1 MYDRM
6 HELTREQIRMIHDAS
21 MDILQYTGIKFNEPE
36 ALAIF
41 KKRGIKVDG
50 DLVYLAEADV
60 LEALETAPSQFVI
73 QARNPENDVTI
84 GEKSF
89 AFAPGYGPP
98 FITTGDGK
106 CRQGVMEDY
115 NNFCK
120 LIQTSKY
127 LDMNG
132 FLMIEPSDVSPD
144 KAYLDMLYAN
154 MVLCDKPF
162 LGCPT
167 SRQGSIDSLEM
178 AGILWEGKNNIRN
191 KPCLLANITTLS
203 PLQFAAE
210 MAASL
215 IEFARFGQP
224 CAIVALIMAGFT
236 GPVTMAGVL
245 TLQNA
250 EILAGI
256 ALTQLV
262 NPGTPVIYGSTSSP
276 IDMKSGV
283 ISIGAPEMSQFVSA
297 TAQMARF
304 YGLPSRGGG
313 SLTDAQFPDIQA
325 GMESA
330 LLLSAAIQSGV
341 HYILHSCGILGS
353 YLAMSFEK
361 FVVDEE
367 LCGMFRKLAKPVE
380 VTDDTISL
388 DIIKE
393 VGIGGLYLTHDQTLA
408 RCRTEYFVPHI
419 AVRQTYENWAEDGML
434 RADQRAAE
442 VVQQRLASYQKPDID
457 RNTARALLNYVEQH
471 KT

>member
-1 MYDRM
+1 
-6 HELTREQIRMIHDAS
+6 
-21 MDILQYTGIKFNEPE
+21 MDILQHTGIKFNEAE

-41 KKRGIKVDG
+41 QKQGIKVDG
-50 DLVYLAEADV
+50 DVVFLTEADV
-60 LEALETAPSQFVI
+60 LKAIETAPSQFVI
-73 QARNPENDVTI
+73 HARNPENNVTI
-84 GEKSF
+84 GNDNF
-89 AFAPGYGPP
+89 VFAPGYGPP
-98 FITTGDGK
+98 FMATKDGNW
-106 CRQGVMEDY
+106 REGVMEDY

-132 FLMIEPSDVSPD
+132 FLMIEPSDVFPD
-144 KAYLDMLYAN
+144 KAYLDMLCSN

-167 SRQGSIDSLEM
+167 SGQGAIDTLEM
-178 AGILWEGKNNIRN
+178 AAILWAGKDNIRN
-191 KPCLLANITTLS
+191 KPCVLANITTLS
-203 PLQFAAE
+203 PLQFSAE

-215 IEFARFGQP
+215 IAYARFGQP

-256 ALTQLV
+256 TLTQLV
-262 NPGTPVIYGSTSSP
+262 NPGAPVIYGSTSSP
-276 IDMKSGV
+276 IDMKSAV
-283 ISIGAPEMSQFVSA
+283 ISIGAPEMCQFVSA

-304 YGLPSRGGG
+304 YGIPSRGGG
-313 SLTDAQFPDIQA
+313 GLTDAQFPDIQA

-330 LLLSAAIQSGV
+330 LMLSAAIQSGV
-341 HYILHSCGILGS
+341 NYILHSCGILGS

-367 LCGMFRKLAKPVE
+367 LCGMFRKLVKPIE
-380 VTDDTISL
+380 VTDDTISS

-419 AVRQTYENWAEDGML
+419 AVRQTYENWAEAGML

-457 RNTARALLNYVEQH
+457 RNTERALLNYVEQH
-471 KT
+471 RT

>member
-1 MYDRM
+1 M

-21 MDILQYTGIKFNEPE
+21 MDILQHTGIKFNEPE
-36 ALAIF
+36 SLAIF
-41 KKRGIKVDG
+41 KKQGIKVDG
-50 DLVYLAEADV
+50 DVVFLTEADV
-60 LEALETAPSQFVI
+60 LKALESAPSQFVI
-73 QARNPENDVTI
+73 QARNPKNNVTI
-84 GEKSF
+84 GDDNF
-89 AFAPGYGPP
+89 VFVPGYGTP
-98 FITTGDGK
+98 FMATKDGHW
-106 CRQGVMEDY
+106 REGLMEDY
-115 NNFCK
+115 HNFCK

-127 LDMNG
+127 IDMNG
-132 FLMIEPSDVSPD
+132 FLMIEPSDVFPD
-144 KAYLDMLYAN
+144 KAHLDMLYAN

-167 SRQGSIDSLEM
+167 SRKGAMDTLEM
-178 AGILWEGKNNIRN
+178 AAILWAGKDNIRN
-191 KPCLLANITTLS
+191 KPCMLANVTTLS
-203 PLQFAAE
+203 PLQFSAE
-210 MAASL
+210 MADSL
-215 IEFARFGQP
+215 IAYARFGQP

-250 EILAGI
+250 EILTGI
-256 ALTQLV
+256 TLTQLV

-283 ISIGAPEMSQFVSA
+283 LSIGAPEMSQFVSA

-313 SLTDAQFPDIQA
+313 GLTDAQFPDIQA

-330 LLLSAAIQSGV
+330 LMLSAAIQSGV
-341 HYILHSCGILGS
+341 NYILHSCGILGS

-367 LCGMFRKLAKPVE
+367 LCGMFRKLVKPVE
-380 VTDDTISL
+380 VTDDTISS

-393 VGIGGLYLTHDQTLA
+393 VGIGGLYLTHDQTFA

-419 AVRQTYENWAEDGML
+419 AVRQTYENWVEDGMP

-457 RNTARALLNYVEQH
+457 HDTERALLTYVEQR

>member
-21 MDILQYTGIKFNEPE
+21 MDILQHTGIKFNEAE

-41 KKRGIKVDG
+41 QKQGIKVDG
-50 DLVYLAEADV
+50 DVVFLTEADV
-60 LEALETAPSQFVI
+60 LKAIETAPSQFVI
-73 QARNPENDVTI
+73 HARNPENNVTI
-84 GEKSF
+84 GNDNF
-89 AFAPGYGPP
+89 VFAPGYGPP
-98 FITTGDGK
+98 FMATKDGNW
-106 CRQGVMEDY
+106 REGVMEDY

-132 FLMIEPSDVSPD
+132 FLMIEPSDVFPD
-144 KAYLDMLYAN
+144 KAYLDMLCSN

-167 SRQGSIDSLEM
+167 SGQGAIDTLEM
-178 AGILWEGKNNIRN
+178 AAILWAGKDNIRN
-191 KPCLLANITTLS
+191 KPCVLANITTLS
-203 PLQFAAE
+203 PLQFSAE

-215 IEFARFGQP
+215 IAYARFGQP

-256 ALTQLV
+256 TLTQLV
-262 NPGTPVIYGSTSSP
+262 NPGAPVIYGSTSSP
-276 IDMKSGV
+276 IDMKSAV
-283 ISIGAPEMSQFVSA
+283 ISIGAPEMCQFVSA

-304 YGLPSRGGG
+304 YGIPSRGGG
-313 SLTDAQFPDIQA
+313 GLTDAQFPDIQA

-330 LLLSAAIQSGV
+330 LMLSAAIQSGV
-341 HYILHSCGILGS
+341 NYILHSCGILGS

-367 LCGMFRKLAKPVE
+367 LCGMFRKLVKPIE
-380 VTDDTISL
+380 VTDDTISS

-419 AVRQTYENWAEDGML
+419 AVRQTYENWAEAGML

-457 RNTARALLNYVEQH
+457 RNTERALLNYVEQH
-471 KT
+471 RT

>member
-1 MYDRM
+1 MFERM
-6 HELTREQIRMIHDAS
+6 HELTRKQIRMIHDAS
-21 MDILQYTGIKFNEPE
+21 MDILQNSGIKFNEPE

-41 KKRGIKVDG
+41 KKHGIKVDG
-50 DLVYLAEADV
+50 DVVFLTEADV
-60 LEALETAPSQFVI
+60 LKALETAPSQFVI
-73 QARNPENDVTI
+73 HARNPENDVTI
-84 GEKSF
+84 GDDNF
-89 AFAPGYGPP
+89 VFVPGYGPP
-98 FITTGDGK
+98 FMATKDGNY
-106 CRQGVMEDY
+106 REGVMEDY
-115 NNFCK
+115 HNFCK
-120 LIQTSKY
+120 LIQTSNY

-132 FLMIEPSDVSPD
+132 FLMIEPSDVFPD
-144 KAYLDMLYAN
+144 KAHLDMLYSN
-154 MVLCDKPF
+154 MVLCDKAF

-178 AGILWEGKNNIRN
+178 AGILWEGKDNIRN

-203 PLQFAAE
+203 PLQFAGE

-256 ALTQLV
+256 ALTQFV
-262 NPGTPVIYGSTSSP
+262 NPGAPIIYGSTSSP

-297 TAQMARF
+297 TARMARF

-313 SLTDAQFPDIQA
+313 GLTDAHFPDIQA

-341 HYILHSCGILGS
+341 NYILHACGILGS

-367 LCGMFRKLAKPVE
+367 LCGMLRKLVKPVA
-380 VTDDTISL
+380 VTADTISL

-393 VGIGGLYLTHDQTLA
+393 VGIGGLYLSHDQTLA

-419 AVRQTYENWAEDGML
+419 AERQTYEYWAEAGML
-434 RADQRAAE
+434 RADQRASA
-442 VVQQRLASYQKPDID
+442 VVRERLESYQKPDID
-457 RNTARALLNYVEQH
+457 PQTERALQKYVEQR
-471 KT
+471 KL